1 MVPLSGL
8 GNLCAKW
15 ENRKENYMARARG
28 NAGETS
34 TENGAEG
41 GATTTQIAPPAGF
54 RRRAAVTNAPWVKS
68 LEGNVCVG
76 RLIGRYAMQGNVQG
90 STHYYQVE
98 LTKPCKVTVGRG
110 EDAEVQDAKAGDVVN
125 LGESYKIACLKEVEI
140 PEILAQA
147 EYDVWVH
154 FQEKIKITGGRTMW
168 VIDVQ
173 SRRTKAPSGE
183 VRALAPDAPTEGE
196 ENNAF

>member
-1 MVPLSGL
+1 M
-8 GNLCAKW
+8 AK
-15 ENRKENYMARARG
+15 ARG

-34 TENGAEG
+34 IENGAEG
-41 GATTTQIAPPAGF
+41 GATSTTIAPPAGF

-68 LEGNVCVG
+68 MEGNVCVG

-98 LTKPCKVTVGRG
+98 LSGPCKVTVGRG
-110 EDAEVQDAKAGDVVN
+110 DDAEVQDAKKGDVVN

-173 SRRTKAPSGE
+173 SKQVKRPTGE
-183 VRALAPDAPTEGE
+183 VHALAPDATPEGE
-196 ENNAF
+196 EHNAF